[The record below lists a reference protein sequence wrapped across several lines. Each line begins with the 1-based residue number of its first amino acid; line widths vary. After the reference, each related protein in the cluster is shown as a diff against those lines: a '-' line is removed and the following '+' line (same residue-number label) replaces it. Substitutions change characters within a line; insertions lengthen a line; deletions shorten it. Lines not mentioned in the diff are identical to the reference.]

1 MGILLK
7 HGSFVKSQI
16 DYYDR
21 MAVKNRS
28 DPKRLELYSG
38 IAQQLRSLLADIE
51 GARELNATT
60 PESLEANSSG
70 LLSKLP
76 HNFFANPL
84 ALTSA
89 DVAGLPDDVIKE
101 LNISESDKLE
111 LSIIELVNGA
121 GGTLILDKIIAGLHW
136 MTGETHQR
144 VTLTSKL
151 YRMGRKGLIFSVPKK
166 KGVYTT
172 LRPETANN
180 ENHDQLAEAE

>member
-1 MGILLK
+1 
-7 HGSFVKSQI
+7 
-16 DYYDR
+16 
-21 MAVKNRS
+21 MAGKNRS
-28 DPKRLELYSG
+28 DPKRLEFYSG
-38 IAQQLRSLLADIE
+38 IAQQLRTLLTDLEDASNS
-51 GARELNATT
+51 NATT
-60 PESLEANSSG
+60 PEPLEAASSG

-76 HNFFANPL
+76 PNFFANPL

-172 LRPETANN
+172 VRPEDVDD
-180 ENHDQLAEAE
+180 ENHNQLAEAE